1 LVSKETSQK
10 TVSNILKLIVIAT
23 GAVCTSLVLIIEHLG
38 GLLKLA
44 ISLGGI
50 TNGPLLAMFTMGML
64 FPKAN
69 SKVES
74 GTYIA
79 KSKIGIF
86 LFKGSILWSY
96 WRINF
101 YLGIGD
107 PCKILRVPRTVQVS
121 TQTAVHK
128 QLRFF
133 ESFGTSKLF
142 IF

>member
-79 KSKIGIF
+79 KSKN
-86 LFKGSILWSY
+86 WE
-96 WRINF
+96 
-101 YLGIGD
+101 
-107 PCKILRVPRTVQVS
+107 
-121 TQTAVHK
+121 
-128 QLRFF
+128 FF
-133 ESFGTSKLF
+133 V
-142 IF
+142 